1 MSAQVLPSEPA
12 LAGGQMEMPPPEV
25 KKFLG
30 GIPTPTLDVPVTI
43 VFLVLFSLGAYL
55 HISVYKANAKRGH
68 KFLLSSL
75 MFDFCMVR
83 VTTCLFRILWAF
95 IGLQAPGIVLVANV
109 FQNGGLIAMCPSA
122 VVVFAV
128 NLFFAQ
134 RLIRAMHPSIG
145 WHPVFSRYSLFLI
158 WTCPA
163 VTIMNIIAVCVNFLV
178 PARAQGAETVLQVG
192 ACWNMMLVVTPLL
205 WLFIA
210 SAKPGP
216 TPENFGTGDFRAKAS
231 LLVFSASVM
240 TVGAA
245 VRLTIAF
252 NHNGPEQLF
261 SKASLYTTQFILE
274 YLVVAAY
281 AFFRIDQIY
290 HIPNGSSGPGDYSW
304 NGCPKRGLW
313 TPEDIEREIGKLG
326 VRYDILTSRGMNKK
340 GPVFA
345 LLYPA
350 CSEQPFAHD
359 NKDLPQVPP
368 EYVEGFLPPRPR
380 RVSRMDI
387 LTGSYSP
394 ERPPRSK
401 RTTMFMTKDVELTP
415 TMTSSPYQKFYD

>member
-1 MSAQVLPSEPA
+1 MTAQVFPGERA
-12 LAGGQMEMPPPEV
+12 LAEGQMEKPPEM
-25 KKFLG
+25 KKFPG
-30 GIPTPTLDVPVTI
+30 GIPTPTLDVAVTFT
-43 VFLVLFSLGAYL
+43 FLILFSLGAYL

-83 VTTCLFRILWAF
+83 VTTCIFRILWAF

-109 FQNGGLIAMCPSA
+109 FQNGGA

-128 NLFFAQ
+128 NLFLAQ
-134 RLIRAMHPSIG
+134 RLVRAMHPSIG
-145 WHPVFSRYSLFLI
+145 WHPIFSRYSFFLI

-163 VTIMNIIAVCVNFLV
+163 VTIMNIVAVCISFLA
-178 PARAQGAETVLQVG
+178 PAQGKGAEIALKVG

-245 VRLTIAF
+245 VRLAISF
-252 NHNGPEQLF
+252 NHNGPKQLF
-261 SKASLYTTQFILE
+261 SKPTLYATQFMLE
-274 YLVVAAY
+274 YLTVAAY

-290 HIPNGSSGPGDYSW
+290 HVPNGSSGPGDYSW
-304 NGCPKRGLW
+304 NEEPKRGLW
-313 TPEDIEREIGKLG
+313 TPEDIEKKIGKLG
-326 VRYDILTSRGMNKK
+326 VRYDILTSRSANNK
-340 GPVFA
+340 GPIFA

-350 CSEQPFAHD
+350 SSEQPFAHD
-359 NKDLPQVPP
+359 NKELPQVPL
-368 EYVEGFLPPRPR
+368 EFEDGFLPPRPQ
-380 RVSRMDI
+380 RVSRMSI
-387 LTGSYSP
+387 FSGSAHP
-394 ERPPRSK
+394 KRPPRAK
-401 RTTMFMTKDVELTP
+401 RNTMFMA
-415 TMTSSPYQKFYD
+415 